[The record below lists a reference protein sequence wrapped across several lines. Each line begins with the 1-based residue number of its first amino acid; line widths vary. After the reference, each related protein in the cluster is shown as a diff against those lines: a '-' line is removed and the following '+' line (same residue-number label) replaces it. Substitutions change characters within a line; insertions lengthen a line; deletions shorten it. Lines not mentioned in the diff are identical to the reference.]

1 MPNPVANNPT
11 TALTLLAPAPS
22 NRVSDVAA
30 FSETLEELRAAQQE
44 ERVPSSEVSPSK
56 DEREIAS
63 DTRED
68 SEDPSQRDDVAT
80 AANNQTDDRDEAP
93 SPDENQEG
101 DSLEISTADDADSQQ
116 DDSAEQN
123 SQQPVA
129 ADAAQVAALTDS
141 VATEQASTDEVDSPQ
156 EGEAGP
162 TNSSSTAVDDSGP
175 AGQLDEQLDEELKVE
190 NALEQHAGEAAIG
203 NSSPTQTSVAATEVA
218 QQQQQSS
225 TQTGETAAGSESEG
239 EPTPQQSSPVALA
252 TDSLPEAPEQ
262 TAELAPQAEQDPT
275 GEQSSRSQRREDNAA
290 SSLAKPE
297 THELPA
303 AEAKLDRPET
313 ADPKSPDLAAKGTT
327 TEVSASA
334 DANAAHEPATSH
346 SLLQQ
351 RLTSERTTAT
361 SPINQPQDETPRV
374 DAGRFIGRVTRAFQ
388 AAEQRG
394 GTIQLRLSP
403 PELGA
408 MKIELSVQQGTL
420 TAKLETE
427 TAAAKSVLLDNLPAL
442 RERLAAQEIRIEKF
456 DVDVQ
461 QQGSEANPDWQAGE
475 RDQPPHRQNAT
486 TTNPAHPE
494 SDASALSIQ
503 PTESSPNVQDGRLN
517 IVA

>member
-22 NRVSDVAA
+22 NRVSDAAA

-44 ERVPSSEVSPSK
+44 RQEPESEVSASK
-56 DEREIAS
+56 DDREIAS

-68 SEDPSQRDDVAT
+68 NEDATQRDDVAT
-80 AANNQTDDRDEAP
+80 AANNQADDRDEAP

-101 DSLEISTADDADSQQ
+101 DSLEISTDDDADSQQ

-129 ADAAQVAALTDS
+129 ADAAQVATLTDS
-141 VATEQASTDEVDSPQ
+141 VATEQASTNEVDSPQ

-162 TNSSSTAVDDSGP
+162 ANSPSTAVDDS
-175 AGQLDEQLDEELKVE
+175 AAAEQLNEKLKVE
-190 NALEQHAGEAAIG
+190 TAVEPQAGDAAQS
-203 NSSPTQTSVAATEVA
+203 NSSPTQTSAAATEVA
-218 QQQQQSS
+218 QQQQQTS
-225 TQTGETAAGSESEG
+225 TQTGETAIGSGSEG
-239 EPTPQQSSPVALA
+239 KPTPQESSPVAPS
-252 TDSLPEAPEQ
+252 TDSLPEAPQQSTELDPQPEQ
-262 TAELAPQAEQDPT
+262 APT
-275 GEQSSRSQRREDNAA
+275 GEQSSRSQRGEDHAT
-290 SSLAKPE
+290 SSTAKPE
-297 THELPA
+297 TPELSA
-303 AEAKLDRPET
+303 AEAKLDRAET
-313 ADPKSPDLAAKGTT
+313 ADPKSPELAAKGTT
-327 TEVSASA
+327 TEISPSA
-334 DANAAHEPATSH
+334 DAGPAHEPATSH

-351 RLTSERTTAT
+351 RLNSERTTAT
-361 SPINQPQDETPRV
+361 PTANQPQDTTPRV
-374 DAGRFIGRVTRAFQ
+374 DAGRFVGRVTRAFQ

-427 TAAAKSVLLDNLPAL
+427 TAAAKTVLLDNLPAL
-442 RERLAAQEIRIEKF
+442 RERLAAQDIRIEKF

-475 RDQPPHRQNAT
+475 RDQPPHRQGT
-486 TTNPAHPE
+486 SMTNPAHPE

-503 PTESSPNVQDGRLN
+503 PTESSPSVQDGRLN